1 MLGEMAG
8 KIEKTRRNL
17 GEIGYSAED
26 VSANEFHDYMT
37 DGIFSDDKTT
47 LEDVLGNGFLMV
59 HEVSEINDLKKM
71 KRPIDKRVIVGSPKH
86 VIYEVHFTVMELEL
100 KRAMF
105 KKDYS

>member
-1 MLGEMAG
+1 MLGEMAA

-17 GEIGYSAED
+17 EEIGYSAED
-26 VSANEFHDYMT
+26 VSANELHDYIT
-37 DGIFSDDKTT
+37 GEIFSDDKTT
-47 LEDVLGNGFLMV
+47 LEDVLNNEFLMV
-59 HEVSEINDLKKM
+59 HEVSEINELKKM

-86 VIYEVHFTVMELEL
+86 MIYEVHLTAMELEL

>member
-17 GEIGYSAED
+17 EEIGYSAED

-37 DGIFSDDKTT
+37 GEIFSDDKTT
-47 LEDVLGNGFLMV
+47 LEDVLGNEFLMV
-59 HEVSEINDLKKM
+59 HEVSETNELKKM
-71 KRPIDKRVIVGSPKH
+71 KRPIDKRVIVDSPRH
-86 VIYEVHFTVMELEL
+86 AIHEVHFTAMELEL
-100 KRAMF
+100 KCAMF